1 MLTDEQVKERLER
14 APAQRVTEE
23 ALVAEIADVAYLY
36 HGHTTICII
45 TVRNGFKFVGHT
57 TPAYADNFDSEIG
70 KKDAAAVRADALWY
84 AYDNAFKQMWP
95 VYGFMLKQH
104 AYEGR

>member
-14 APAQRVTEE
+14 APAPRVTEE

-36 HGHTTICII
+36 HGHMTICII

-57 TPAYADNFDSEIG
+57 TPAYADNFDASFEVRSEIG
-70 KKDAAAVRADALWY
+70 KKY